1 MEGSCLE
8 PWKKITSDIFNI
20 ITDIVRNGLKV
31 DFEGEPINDYV
42 PNIPYKSE
50 EINNIWR
57 NC

>member
-1 MEGSCLE
+1 MEESCLE

-50 EINNIWR
+50 EINNF
-57 NC
+57 